1 MAEVAK
7 INKNDPLQ
15 VLPAFGGELSYKSSS
30 CEDIFDGLVLDI
42 AESEIKLKIV
52 IKRVLLDNNTT
63 VNMLF
68 INSLFVPFTFTDDG
82 LKKLLRCVYNGFNE
96 ATQEIADKIQEKLDS
111 GEFSVKYAL
120 KVYEDYCNNYNTLK
134 TLLFQFRNYVE
145 QGDNKFILNS
155 IRGYTF
161 YKNVVDH
168 VYKHDGDHTL
178 YSVISKHLSQ
188 TDKDIIVSVFKFQ
201 NSFNGFCFSVKDLAL
216 RKLLFNEK
224 LSESFEAKGIVSNT
238 CINEFNNNIDR
249 DIRSLLTCN
258 DTDEYQKK
266 MADVIDTIKTCI
278 KVGDD
283 IYFLLNYINLL
294 QKRLL
299 ECPESAL
306 IDNELIKGFSFKDYP
321 DQYIAMKYM
330 ISDVNSSKY
339 MVELF
344 NQLIRVQCSSE
355 RFASLDPDLV
365 DFYSTKFYALREFAW
380 KNSDTFKNSLIG
392 RFSEPDQLHAIVYT
406 WITYYSKCFT
416 EPHKYRKLDVNYDV
430 STVSLDIPLGNVT
443 YDIRMT
449 LLQSMIYL
457 ALNDNGD
464 MTVAQLSA
472 KLEIPVKDL
481 TYALNSLIATKL
493 VNKTESSSKSD
504 TSIVLSLNM
513 KWKYKTQSVNIVP
526 LVNQIKAKFVEM
538 NAKKEATEKA
548 HRAAAVTTALT
559 EVFKSKNGSGFSIK
573 DISSAMDNKYEPTE
587 LLSHLETMIKSG
599 LVTTDMVDDN
609 VVYKLADLD
618 DSDLDSVASSDNDD
632 DPLVSES
639 EDEDEEEVKAKPTV
653 ETKPS
658 ISVSVDTDGEESEE
672 EVYSDVDDNKNTS
685 STPMKNA
692 TAKDESESEDEIYSD
707 EEEPVKQSS
716 DTELT
721 SKSTKILI
729 EESCSDEK
737 EVPKAPA
744 STPVVK
750 TADVELAINENG
762 SHTDDEV
769 DDTND
774 SVDSDDKQEVVTQ
787 TISDESVDSGN
798 GSSSSH
804 GESGESDGSDDSDDD
819 VEVESEESVEA
830 KGAKTVSEKP
840 IHINKELTNK
850 LSVKKSHI
858 EVTHDSKSDSEV
870 SEESG
875 SDSNRDFANESLS
888 NSIGELDENADT
900 DTESDNESLDPKEIE
915 KTTKK
920 LSTKY
925 SKVLSTK
932 IKSKSKTEFVS
943 KKDVKEPKNTSVSK
957 GKKPLTKKKA
967 PVKVNHKMA
976 QKKKTQLSESEDD
989 VSSLSEESASE
1000 SEEDQKPQPK
1010 KNTSTMGN
1018 SRGSSKN
1025 RRGRGGRGGRGGKR
1039 GAK

>member
-1 MAEVAK
+1 
-7 INKNDPLQ
+7 
-15 VLPAFGGELSYKSSS
+15 LSYKSSS

-538 NAKKEATEKA
+538 NAKKEASEKA
-548 HRAAAVTTALT
+548 HRTAAVTTALT
-559 EVFKSKNGSGFSIK
+559 EVFKSKNGQGFSIK

-599 LVTTDMVDDN
+599 LVTTDMVEDN

-618 DSDLDSVASSDNDD
+618 DSDLDSVASSNNDD

-639 EDEDEEEVKAKPTV
+639 EDEDEDEDEDEEEVKVEPTV

-692 TAKDESESEDEIYSD
+692 TTKDESEEDESEDEIYSD

-721 SKSTKILI
+721 SKSTKIPI
-729 EESCSDEK
+729 EESSSDK
-737 EVPKAPA
+737 EEAPKAPP
-744 STPVVK
+744 STPIVK

-798 GSSSSH
+798 GSSSH
-804 GESGESDGSDDSDDD
+804 GESGESDESDDSDDD

-840 IHINKELTNK
+840 IPINKVLTNK
-850 LSVKKSHI
+850 LSVKKSPI
-858 EVTHDSKSDSEV
+858 KVTHDSKSDSEV
-870 SEESG
+870 SEESISE
-875 SDSNRDFANESLS
+875 SDSNRDFVNESLS
-888 NSIGELDENADT
+888 NSAEELDENT
-900 DTESDNESLDPKEIE
+900 DTESESDNESLDPKEIE

-932 IKSKSKTEFVS
+932 IKSKSKFVS
-943 KKDVKEPKNTSVSK
+943 KKNVKESKNNSVFK
-957 GKKPLTKKKA
+957 GKKPLPKKKA
-967 PVKVNHKMA
+967 PVKVKPKMV

-1000 SEEDQKPQPK
+1000 SEEEPKTQPK
-1010 KNTSTMGN
+1010 KNASTTGN
-1018 SRGSSKN
+1018 SRGQSKN